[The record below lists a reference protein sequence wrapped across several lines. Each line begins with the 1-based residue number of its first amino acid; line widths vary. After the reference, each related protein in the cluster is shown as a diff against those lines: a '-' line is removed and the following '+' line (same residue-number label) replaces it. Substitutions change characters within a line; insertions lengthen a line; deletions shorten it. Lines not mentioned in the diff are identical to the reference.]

1 MSLHNNITAEVTI
14 LSIKVQKINIFVID
28 GRDLG

>member
-1 MSLHNNITAEVTI
+1 MSLHNNITVKVTI

>member
-1 MSLHNNITAEVTI
+1 MSLHNNVTAEVTI

>member
-1 MSLHNNITAEVTI
+1 MSLHNNITAKVTI